1 LSAVTAGH
9 DPFSPQAVG
18 GAYDAVAR
26 DYVLQFGDDLARLP
40 LDRAMLDAAW
50 TAAPPGDGW
59 VVEAG
64 CGPAPAA
71 GYLAGRAQRLVGVDL
86 SGGMLVVAAERNP
99 GLRLAQADLRGLPL
113 RGGCCALVIA
123 YYTLQHVPRGDLVA
137 TLTELR
143 RVLGPGGVLLAATHL
158 GDGDVV
164 TGDFLGRAVDPVA
177 GALYDR
183 DEFTGAL
190 AAAGFAVEEER
201 VRGPLP
207 HEHDSQRIYVLCRVG
222 R

>member
-1 LSAVTAGH
+1 
-9 DPFSPQAVG
+9 
-18 GAYDAVAR
+18 
-26 DYVLQFGDDLARLP
+26 
-40 LDRAMLDAAW
+40 
-50 TAAPPGDGW
+50 
-59 VVEAG
+59 
-64 CGPAPAA
+64 
-71 GYLAGRAQRLVGVDL
+71 
-86 SGGMLVVAAERNP
+86 
-99 GLRLAQADLRGLPL
+99 
-113 RGGCCALVIA
+113 VIA